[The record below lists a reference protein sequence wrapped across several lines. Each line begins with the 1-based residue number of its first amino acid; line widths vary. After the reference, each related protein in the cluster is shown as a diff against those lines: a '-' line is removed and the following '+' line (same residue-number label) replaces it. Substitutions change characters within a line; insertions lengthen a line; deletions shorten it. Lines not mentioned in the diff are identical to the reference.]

1 MEPYIILAWLF
12 GLALACALYAWFLD
26 GLKRRYE
33 PRWTWTTVAGGNA
46 LIGIVQTGIIWSLYD
61 LQIAARYAGLLIA
74 TNIIAG
80 LPVVLWQEI
89 QHQRRSRQFAS
100 RRNGELNNGTTH
112 EGSTRAP

>member
-26 GLKRRYE
+26 SLDRRYE

-46 LIGIVQTGIIWSLYD
+46 LIGMVQAGIIWSIYD
-61 LQIAARYAGLLIA
+61 LESAVRFSGLLIT
-74 TNIIAG
+74 TNVVAG

-89 QHQRRSRQFAS
+89 QHRRRKRAAAI
-100 RRNGELNNGTTH
+100 RRNGDLRNGTTY